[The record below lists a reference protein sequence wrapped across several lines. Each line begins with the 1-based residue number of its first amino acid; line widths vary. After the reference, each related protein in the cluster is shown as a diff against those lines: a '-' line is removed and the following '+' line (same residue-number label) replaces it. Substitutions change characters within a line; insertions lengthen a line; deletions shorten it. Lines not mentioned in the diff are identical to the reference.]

1 MSGLTQDK
9 EGIAFIA
16 ALIAVIAIEWLI
28 MERDMEDSSALL

>member
-16 ALIAVIAIEWLI
+16 ALIAVIAIEWLVTVK
-28 MERDMEDSSALL
+28 L